1 MPGVPS
7 EQHQSRGGRAC
18 IGVVI
23 GAIAGLAAVVV
34 ALGVMHLDRTPT
46 IEAGEANLRALW
58 PFWVASGAVWLA
70 LTALWILLRR
80 APGPQSRQK
89 FIASASFV
97 LLVAV
102 AARIAVLL
110 THEPTLSDDVYR
122 YVLDGRNLAH
132 GINPYMTTP
141 MERLGLDAETIVER
155 PLGVLIQ
162 QGRELVDGEAWPGEG
177 ALLPL
182 INNPEL
188 HTLYLPTSQWLFA
201 ICGAIIGDRESSP
214 IQSAR
219 LIRAAMTLI
228 EVVAIGLIFIVLRR
242 CDRSA
247 WWAALYAWHPLPL
260 TEIAG
265 SGHQDSIG
273 VALLVLALLSF
284 AATPSAMWRWT
295 ISLAVAALVKPVT
308 IPLAAL
314 FLKGRPLRAWI
325 GSAVLGSIVCA
336 ALAAP
341 LWLTHSGEPFSK
353 LTKTASRFS
362 QKWAH
367 FGSVYEPTLW
377 VLGEVDPIE
386 DERIEWQRKE
396 RHELIVRAIC
406 LALVGAVIAA
416 VFFNRL
422 DIWASCRVV
431 LLAMVLFSSTAHP
444 WYLLWALVL
453 MPRAPSPAVWIASL
467 TLPWGYVQ
475 FGDVIGWTVPTWMM
489 FAAYVPVYLAL
500 VIDLWMGRQR
510 GSESDTLKQ

>member
-1 MPGVPS
+1 MPGVS
-7 EQHQSRGGRAC
+7 DQQHQSGSVRAC
-18 IGVVI
+18 VGVVI
-23 GAIAGLAAVVV
+23 GAIASLAAVVV
-34 ALGVMHLDRTPT
+34 ALSVMQIDRTPS
-46 IEAGEANLRALW
+46 IEAGQANLRALW
-58 PFWVASGAVWLA
+58 LFWIASGAAWIA
-70 LTALWILLRR
+70 LTAMWLLLRR
-80 APGPQSRQK
+80 APGPQSRGK

-102 AARIAVLL
+102 AARIAVLI
-110 THEPTLSDDVYR
+110 THEPALSDDVYR

-132 GINPYMTTP
+132 GINPYMSAP
-141 MERLGLDAETIVER
+141 MERLGLDADAIVER
-155 PLGVLIQ
+155 PLGVLMQ

-188 HTLYLPTSQWLFA
+188 HTIYLPTSQWVFA
-201 ICGAIIGDRESSP
+201 ICGVIISDRESNP
-214 IQSAR
+214 IESTR
-219 LIRAAMTLI
+219 LVRAAMTLFD
-228 EVVAIGLIFIVLRR
+228 VAAIGLILIVLRR

-273 VALLVLALLSF
+273 VALLLLALFSL
-284 AATPSAMWRWT
+284 AAKPQAIWRWT
-295 ISLAVAALVKPVT
+295 IGLALAALVKPVT

-314 FLKGRPLRAWI
+314 FLKGRPPRAWI
-325 GSAVLGSIVCA
+325 GSAALGAVVCA
-336 ALAAP
+336 ALAGP
-341 LWLTHSGEPFSK
+341 LWLTHSGEPFSN
-353 LTKTASRFS
+353 LSKTASRFS

-367 FGSVYEPTLW
+367 FGSVYVPTLW
-377 VLGEVDPIE
+377 VMGKIDPIA
-386 DERIEWQRKE
+386 DEAIEWQKRE
-396 RHELIVRAIC
+396 RHELMARAIC
-406 LALVGAVIAA
+406 LALIGAVIAA
-416 VFFNRL
+416 VFFSRL

-475 FGDVIGWTVPTWMM
+475 LGDVVDWTVPTWVM

-500 VIDLWMGRQR
+500 VIDLWMGRR
-510 GSESDTLKQ
+510 NGSESGTLNQ

>member
-1 MPGVPS
+1 MPGMSAQP
-7 EQHQSRGGRAC
+7 HQPGSVRVC
-18 IGVVI
+18 VGVVI
-23 GAIAGLAAVVV
+23 GALVSLTALVV
-34 ALGVMHLDRTPT
+34 ALAMMRLDRTPSV
-46 IEAGEANLRALW
+46 EAGQANLLALW
-58 PFWVASGAVWLA
+58 PYWAASACVWAA
-70 LTALWILLRR
+70 LTGMWMLLRR
-80 APGPQSRQK
+80 APQAQPRGR
-89 FIASASFV
+89 FARVAVFV
-97 LLVAV
+97 LGVAV
-102 AARIAVLL
+102 AVRVGVLL

-132 GINPYMTTP
+132 GINPYLTAP
-141 MERLGLDAETIVER
+141 MQRLGFESDTIVER
-155 PLGVLIQ
+155 PLGVLMQ
-162 QGRELVDGEAWPGEG
+162 QGRALVDGEAWPGEG

-188 HTLYLPTSQWLFA
+188 HTIYLPTSQWVFA
-201 ICGAIIGDRESSP
+201 VCGAIIGEKESSP
-214 IQSAR
+214 VQSAR
-219 LIRAAMTLI
+219 LIRAAMTLFD
-228 EVVAIGLIFIVLRR
+228 VAAIGLMLVVLRR

-247 WWAALYAWHPLPL
+247 WWAALYAWHPLPI

-273 VALLVLALLSF
+273 VVLLVLALVLF
-284 AATPSAMWRWT
+284 AAKPQAAWRWT
-295 ISLAVAALVKPVT
+295 IGLAMAALVKPVT

-314 FLKGRPLRAWI
+314 FLKGRNLRAWL
-325 GSAVLGSIVCA
+325 GSAVLGSVVCV

-341 LWLTHSGEPFSK
+341 LWFTHSGEPLSN

-377 VLGEVDPIE
+377 VLGKVDPIE
-386 DERIEWQRKE
+386 DEGIDWQKKE
-396 RHELIVRAIC
+396 RHELIARAIC

-416 VFFNRL
+416 VFFSRL
-422 DIWASCRVV
+422 DIWAGCRVV

-475 FGDVIGWTVPTWMM
+475 LGDVIDWTVPTWVM

-500 VIDLWMGRQR
+500 VIDLWMGQR
-510 GSESDTLKQ
+510 RSPESDRLKQ

>member
-1 MPGVPS
+1 MPGMS
-7 EQHQSRGGRAC
+7 TQQHQSGSVRVC
-18 IGVVI
+18 VGVVI
-23 GAIAGLAAVVV
+23 VSIVSLAALVV
-34 ALGVMHLDRTPT
+34 ALAVMHLDRTPSV
-46 IEAGEANLRALW
+46 EAGEANLRALW
-58 PFWVASGAVWLA
+58 PFWVASGAAWAA
-70 LTALWILLRR
+70 LTALWMLLRR
-80 APGPQSRQK
+80 ASGPQSRGR
-89 FIASASFV
+89 FAASASFV

-102 AARIAVLL
+102 TARVGVLL
-110 THEPTLSDDVYR
+110 THEPALSDDIYR

-132 GINPYMTTP
+132 GLNPYLAAP
-141 MERLGLDAETIVER
+141 MERLGLDTQAIVER
-155 PLGVLIQ
+155 PLGVLMNEAT
-162 QGRELVDGEAWPGEG
+162 ELIGGEHWPGE
-177 ALLPL
+177 AQLLPL

-188 HTLYLPTSQWLFA
+188 HTLYLPASQWVFA
-201 ICGAIIGDRESSP
+201 ICGAIIGDTESSP

-219 LIRAAMTLI
+219 LIRTAMTLFD
-228 EVVAIGLIFIVLRR
+228 VAAIGLILIVLRR

-284 AATPSAMWRWT
+284 AAAPRAVWRWT
-295 ISLAVAALVKPVT
+295 IGLAVAALVKPVT

-314 FLKGRPLRAWI
+314 FLKGRRLRAWI
-325 GSAVLGSIVCA
+325 GSAALGSVVCA

-341 LWLTHSGEPFSK
+341 LWLTDSGEPFSN

-377 VLGEVDPIE
+377 GLGKIDPIA
-386 DERIEWQRKE
+386 DEEIEWKKKE
-396 RHELIVRAIC
+396 RHELIARAIG

-416 VFFNRL
+416 VFFSRL
-422 DIWASCRVV
+422 DVWAACRVV
-431 LLAMVLFSSTAHP
+431 LLSMVLLSSTAHP

-453 MPRAPSPAVWIASL
+453 LPRAPSPAVWIASL

-475 FGDVIGWTVPTWMM
+475 LGDVVDWTVPTWVM
-489 FAAYVPVYLAL
+489 FAAYVPVYVAL
-500 VIDLWMGRQR
+500 IFDLWIGRRR
-510 GSESDTLKQ
+510 GPESSTLKQ

>member
-1 MPGVPS
+1 MS
-7 EQHQSRGGRAC
+7 
-18 IGVVI
+18 
-23 GAIAGLAAVVV
+23 LAALVV
-34 ALGVMHLDRTPT
+34 AMAAMHLNRTPS

-58 PFWVASGAVWLA
+58 PFWVASGAAWVA
-70 LTALWILLRR
+70 LTALWLLLRR
-80 APGPQSRQK
+80 APGPQSRGR
-89 FIASASFV
+89 FVASASFV

-132 GINPYMTTP
+132 GINPYMTAP
-141 MERLGLDAETIVER
+141 MQRLGLDAETIVER
-155 PLGVLIQ
+155 PLGVLMEP
-162 QGRELVDGEAWPGEG
+162 GRALVDGEAWPGE
-177 ALLPL
+177 AQLLPL

-188 HTLYLPTSQWLFA
+188 HTIYLPTSQWVFA
-201 ICGAIIGDRESSP
+201 LCGAIIGDQESSP

-219 LIRAAMTLI
+219 LIRAAMTLFD
-228 EVVAIGLIFIVLRR
+228 VVAIGLILIVLRR

-247 WWAALYAWHPLPL
+247 WWAALYAWHPLPI

-273 VALLVLALLSF
+273 VALLVVALLLF
-284 AATPSAMWRWT
+284 AAKPLAVWRWT
-295 ISLAVAALVKPVT
+295 ISLAMGALVKPVT

-314 FLKGRPLRAWI
+314 FLKGRSLRAWI
-325 GSAVLGSIVCA
+325 GSAVLGSVVCA

-341 LWLTHSGEPFSK
+341 LWLTYGGEPFSN

-377 VLGEVDPIE
+377 ALGEVDPIG
-386 DERIEWQRKE
+386 DERTEWQKKE
-396 RHELIVRAIC
+396 RHELIARAIG
-406 LALVGAVIAA
+406 LALIGAVIAA
-416 VFFNRL
+416 VFFSRL
-422 DIWASCRVV
+422 DVWAGCRVV

-453 MPRAPSPAVWIASL
+453 IPRAPSPAVWIASL

-475 FGDVIGWTVPTWMM
+475 LADVIDWTVPTWVM
-489 FAAYVPVYLAL
+489 FAAYAPVYLAL
-500 VIDLWMGRQR
+500 IIDLWMRR
-510 GSESDTLKQ
+510 RHE

>member
-1 MPGVPS
+1 MPGVS
-7 EQHQSRGGRAC
+7 AQQHQSGSVRVCA
-18 IGVVI
+18 GVVI
-23 GAIAGLAAVVV
+23 GAIVSLAALVV
-34 ALGVMHLDRTPT
+34 ALAAMQIDRTPS
-46 IEAGEANLRALW
+46 IETGEANLRALW
-58 PFWVASGAVWLA
+58 PFWVTSACVWAA
-70 LTALWILLRR
+70 LTGMWMLLRR
-80 APGPQSRQK
+80 APQAQPRGR
-89 FIASASFV
+89 FAMVAVFV
-97 LLVAV
+97 LLIGVAV
-102 AARIAVLL
+102 RVGVLL

-132 GINPYMTTP
+132 GINPYMTAP
-141 MERLGLDAETIVER
+141 MARLGLDTQTIVER
-155 PLGVLIQ
+155 PLSVLMKE
-162 QGRELVDGEAWPGEG
+162 GTELIDGEHWPGE
-177 ALLPL
+177 AQLLPL

-188 HTLYLPTSQWLFA
+188 HTIYLPTSQWIFA

-214 IQSAR
+214 VQSAR
-219 LIRAAMTLI
+219 LVRAAMTLFD
-228 EVVAIGLIFIVLRR
+228 VAAIGLILIVLRR

-247 WWAALYAWHPLPL
+247 WWAALYAWHPLPI

-284 AATPSAMWRWT
+284 AAKPQAVWRWT
-295 ISLAVAALVKPVT
+295 IGLAVAALVKPVT

-314 FLKGRPLRAWI
+314 FLKGKSLRAWI
-325 GSAVLGSIVCA
+325 GSAALGSVVCA
-336 ALAAP
+336 SLAAP
-341 LWLTHSGEPFSK
+341 LWLTHSGEAFSN
-353 LTKTASRFS
+353 LTNTASRFS

-377 VLGEVDPIE
+377 ALGEVDPIG

-396 RHELIVRAIC
+396 RHELIARAIG

-416 VFFNRL
+416 VFFSRL
-422 DIWASCRVV
+422 DVWAGCRVV

-475 FGDVIGWTVPTWMM
+475 LGDVVDWTVPTWVM

-500 VIDLWMGRQR
+500 VIDLWMGRRR
-510 GSESDTLKQ
+510 GRESSTLKQ